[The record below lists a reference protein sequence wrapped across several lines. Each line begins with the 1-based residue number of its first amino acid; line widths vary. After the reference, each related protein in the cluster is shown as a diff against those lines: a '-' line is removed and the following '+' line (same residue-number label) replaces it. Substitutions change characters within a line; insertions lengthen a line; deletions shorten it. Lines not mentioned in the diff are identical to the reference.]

1 MDNFKVRKPKSQ
13 SAVDGMMRSAS
24 RGRKVSIG
32 DAGSK
37 RSKNRLDDFAK
48 GEGFHTPDAMSITD
62 GRRQS
67 VSSMAPTGR
76 KPRRDTNGKIDLSLA
91 PEQPKKRRFW
101 QRRRKWRDLSR
112 KQKIKRTLL
121 ILLALMVIV
130 GGFLFAKGYLNLR
143 NIFKGGGSAVVLED
157 GVDPNKL
164 RGEGDGRV
172 NVLMLGRGGGN
183 HTAPD
188 LTDTILVASLDPIN
202 KKAGMLSIPRDLWV
216 TTEDMGGMKINAVF
230 AQTLYAAQANG
241 KSDKEAETEAFA
253 AIEKVVSDSIGI
265 PIHYHAMIDFAG
277 FEKAINTV
285 GGVDI
290 YVDANGVVYEQL
302 WDETT
307 GQNYVLNVREG
318 WQKFDGKRALFYA
331 RSRYTSERG
340 DFDRAERQRKI
351 LLALKDKVLSAGT
364 IANPARLSALISNF
378 GGHIQTN
385 MTIDEMMQIYGV
397 AKDIGNDGIKSI
409 SLVDE
414 PNVLLGS
421 DFMYGQ
427 SVLVPTAGIDN
438 FTAIQSFVRNT
449 LKDGFI
455 EKENPEIIIL
465 NGTTI
470 PGLAQ
475 IRADELKSYGYRVTK
490 IDDAP
495 TKNYAQTVFVNLRG
509 DDKKYTQHYLQKRLG
524 VGAVGALPDATIDP
538 GLADFV
544 IIVGRNEANL

>member
-1 MDNFKVRKPKSQ
+1 
-13 SAVDGMMRSAS
+13 
-24 RGRKVSIG
+24 
-32 DAGSK
+32 
-37 RSKNRLDDFAK
+37 
-48 GEGFHTPDAMSITD
+48 
-62 GRRQS
+62 
-67 VSSMAPTGR
+67 
-76 KPRRDTNGKIDLSLA
+76 
-91 PEQPKKRRFW
+91 
-101 QRRRKWRDLSR
+101 
-112 KQKIKRTLL
+112 
-121 ILLALMVIV
+121 
-130 GGFLFAKGYLNLR
+130 
-143 NIFKGGGSAVVLED
+143 
-157 GVDPNKL
+157 
-164 RGEGDGRV
+164 
-172 NVLMLGRGGGN
+172 
-183 HTAPD
+183 
-188 LTDTILVASLDPIN
+188 
-202 KKAGMLSIPRDLWV
+202 
-216 TTEDMGGMKINAVF
+216 
-230 AQTLYAAQANG
+230 
-241 KSDKEAETEAFA
+241 
-253 AIEKVVSDSIGI
+253 
-265 PIHYHAMIDFAG
+265 MIDFAG